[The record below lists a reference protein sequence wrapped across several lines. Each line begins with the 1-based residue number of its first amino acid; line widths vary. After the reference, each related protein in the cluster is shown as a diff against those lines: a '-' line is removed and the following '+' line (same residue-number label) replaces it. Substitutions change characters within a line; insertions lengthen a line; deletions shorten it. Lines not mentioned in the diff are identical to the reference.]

1 MTDTTTPPPSP
12 GTELSL
18 SSVQQNLSTNWPGY
32 AIAAVVGLGLGYLAG
47 SKLATSGTTKRERA
61 VCDARVGAAE
71 KVARRGGVIDARRA
85 VDGALNDLAARPN
98 PFVLLDERTGR
109 ARKDLGEFQSPRAA
123 RAAKDYLE
131 QSRGE
136 DLRVGYRRAGARR

>member
-1 MTDTTTPPPSP
+1 MTDTTTPDPST
-12 GTELSL
+12 GTGLTLDSAR
-18 SSVQQNLSTNWPGY
+18 QNLSTNWPGY

-61 VCDARVGAAE
+61 ACDARVGAAE
-71 KVARRGGVIDARRA
+71 KAARRGGVIDARRA

-109 ARKDLGEFQSPRAA
+109 QRRDLGEFTKPGEARAA
-123 RAAKDYLE
+123 RNYILQTEGDE
-131 QSRGE
+131 
-136 DLRVGYRRAGARR
+136 LRVGYRRARAKR